1 MLGTITLVV
10 GGFAFLVWRASRRG
24 AREEGFAPEGKLR
37 WTSAPDEERLTSS
50 GEVGHPSE

>member
-24 AREEGFAPEGKLR
+24 AGEEGFAPEGKLR